1 MQVKTGEK
9 RLWCKT
15 RTVFLEEELIMM
27 KRRGKTL
34 WGTPAI
40 TATSVTLGL
49 AAALFASAGQAHAQD
64 IERVLAGIRLNSKSS
79 TVLAKYSNPNQV
91 VIGDAGVG
99 GFAPGGGAAGQGD
112 PGGGGD
118 PRGGDPR
125 GGGLPSLSGGGGR
138 SGPPTRGGFGG
149 GGGPVAGPP
158 GGFRGGGGPQSGPP
172 GGFGGGGF
180 GGTADG
186 DGGGF
191 GGPPGG
197 FGGGDPRGGGNAGGG
212 VGGFGNTVSTL
223 AQQQEVTWVYNRKVK
238 NDLVSYNFLIGPN
251 GNVIQIRVA
260 GYSDSATKT
269 KRGIGLG
276 STYKDVVKAY
286 GYPEEHARY
295 GRVLVASYRSR
306 AHVSFQFLNQTP
318 QSNPF
323 ASGNK
328 VIAITIATV
337 E

>member
-1 MQVKTGEK
+1 
-9 RLWCKT
+9 
-15 RTVFLEEELIMM
+15 MM

-34 WGTPAI
+34 WGTPTI
-40 TATSVTLGL
+40 TAASVTLGL
-49 AAALFASAGQAHAQD
+49 AAAVFASAGQAHAQD

-99 GFAPGGGAAGQGD
+99 GFAPGGGAAGQGGQ
-112 PGGGGD
+112 GGEGSFGAPGGD
-118 PRGGDPR
+118 PRGGNS
-125 GGGLPSLSGGGGR
+125 GGLPSLSGGGGR
-138 SGPPTRGGFGG
+138 SGPPTRGFGG
-149 GGGPVAGPP
+149 A
-158 GGFRGGGGPQSGPP
+158 PQSGPP
-172 GGFGGGGF
+172 GGFGGGGGQLSGPPGGF

-186 DGGGF
+186 DG
-191 GGPPGG
+191 GG

-328 VIAITIATV
+328 VIAVTIATV